1 MFANPKLP
9 KITPVGRISRLYTP
23 CGYHQLYT
31 AWGYREIGCAELCNP
46 TTTDRGRP
54 GYADTPPESAAPEIT
69 RRATSASRSRPAH
82 PTTDAASDALP
93 NPKAARL
100 RRFRPSAAIAGRAPA
115 RPCRAPQ
122 APHDQLPAFPDSGVA
137 RSQRQRT
144 KTHRTLVTEHRTDR
158 SPTHPHPTRL
168 TVPLCCDTH
177 SPEPKPPQLLRNG
190 SVYFRTERFSPR
202 TSPPSCH
209 RDPPQNRRPH
219 LRDTSHHR
227 PPLRTNTPADES
239 HRNVFDPG
247 MGGSGGKAPPRGA
260 WGPRPHKDLRNEK
273 GPRSV

>member
-168 TVPLCCDTH
+168 TVPPVLRHTLARAETP
-177 SPEPKPPQLLRNG
+177 SAASKWQRLLQNRKIQPPNQPPQL
-190 SVYFRTERFSPR
+190 
-202 TSPPSCH
+202 PP
-209 RDPPQNRRPH
+209 
-219 LRDTSHHR
+219 
-227 PPLRTNTPADES
+227 
-239 HRNVFDPG
+239 
-247 MGGSGGKAPPRGA
+247 
-260 WGPRPHKDLRNEK
+260 
-273 GPRSV
+273 